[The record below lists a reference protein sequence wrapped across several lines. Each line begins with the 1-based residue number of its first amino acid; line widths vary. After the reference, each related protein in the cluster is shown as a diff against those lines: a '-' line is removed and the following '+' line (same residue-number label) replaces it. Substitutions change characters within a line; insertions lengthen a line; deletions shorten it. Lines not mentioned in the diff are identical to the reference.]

1 MEYPPNDFRTTSASE
16 DGSSRSSYGRGMT
29 WDTTESTNKD
39 DIFKATHYK
48 PSTESWYPGNNI
60 NFQSPEKDINDF
72 SNNQVDEP
80 NQQGLAHLDQGSGSD
95 SLFFKFSH
103 LLFFVIIPLF
113 T

>member
-1 MEYPPNDFRTTSASE
+1 
-16 DGSSRSSYGRGMT
+16 MT
-29 WDTTESTNKD
+29 WDTTESTNRGE

-60 NFQSPEKDINDF
+60 NFQSPEKEINDF

-80 NQQGLAHLDQGSGSD
+80 NQQGLAHLDAGSGAV
-95 SLFFKFSH
+95 SLFIKYSY
-103 LLFFVIIPLF
+103 LLIFVIVPLL